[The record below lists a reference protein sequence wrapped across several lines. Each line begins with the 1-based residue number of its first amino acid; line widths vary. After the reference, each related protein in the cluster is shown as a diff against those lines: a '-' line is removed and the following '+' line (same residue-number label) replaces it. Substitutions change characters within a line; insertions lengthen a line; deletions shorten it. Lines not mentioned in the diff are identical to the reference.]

1 MQKTHEILQAI
12 RKLGVKGTPL
22 TRVYRCLYNPNLYLT
37 AYSKIYSNQGAI
49 TPGAD
54 EDTLDGMSLKRIHRL
69 IERMKQETFHPTPVR
84 RTRVPKKSGG
94 KRPLGLPNGTDKL
107 VQESLRMLL
116 EAYYEPRF
124 RDSSHGFRPERGCH
138 TALSHI
144 KNKFEGTT
152 WFIEGDIKGCFD
164 NISHDVLLDILK
176 RDIQDGRVTEL
187 IRRFLKAGYVED
199 WEYHK
204 TYSGTPQGG
213 IISPLLSNI
222 YLHELD
228 QYIEDELIPQYT
240 KGKRRATNTTYQY
253 FSERIGKARKRGDME
268 TVRKLEKERRQHPSQ
283 KTHDPNY
290 RRLKYCRYADD
301 FILGFIGTRE
311 EAEEI
316 KLKIKTFLQERL
328 QLELSDNKTLITH
341 ARTQHARFLG
351 YAISIYHANHSL
363 SVRDYDQA
371 KRRNINGVIR
381 LGLPTGLV
389 DERGKAYHSN
399 GKIVSER
406 RLVDGTIPHTIHT
419 YHLRFRGLA
428 QYYKYAVDLH
438 QLGKLDYIMEVA
450 LVKTLAHK
458 LRIRVSEVYKR
469 FRSTKVVNEQ
479 SYKTLEFKVETR
491 KGTRSYYWGAIP
503 LRTTKVIREP
513 LNDNRGDFE
522 NYQYIEK
529 RNDLLKRLAADQCEI
544 CGAETDC
551 EVHHVRKLADLKKR
565 WQGRK
570 QPPIWVVRMLTMQ
583 RKTLVVCHDCHWK
596 IHNGDPL
603 PQKPISV

>member
-1 MQKTHEILQAI
+1 MA
-12 RKLGVKGTPL
+12 
-22 TRVYRCLYNPNLYLT
+22 
-37 AYSKIYSNQGAI
+37 
-49 TPGAD
+49 
-54 EDTLDGMSLKRIHRL
+54 
-69 IERMKQETFHPTPVR
+69 
-84 RTRVPKKSGG
+84 
-94 KRPLGLPNGTDKL
+94 
-107 VQESLRMLL
+107 
-116 EAYYEPRF
+116 
-124 RDSSHGFRPERGCH
+124 
-138 TALSHI
+138 
-144 KNKFEGTT
+144 
-152 WFIEGDIKGCFD
+152 
-164 NISHDVLLDILK
+164 
-176 RDIQDGRVTEL
+176 
-187 IRRFLKAGYVED
+187 
-199 WEYHK
+199 
-204 TYSGTPQGG
+204 
-213 IISPLLSNI
+213 
-222 YLHELD
+222 
-228 QYIEDELIPQYT
+228 
-240 KGKRRATNTTYQY
+240 
-253 FSERIGKARKRGDME
+253 

-301 FILGFIGTRE
+301 FILGFIGPRE

-328 QLELSDNKTLITH
+328 QLELSDSKTLITH

-363 SVRDYDQA
+363 SVREYDQA
-371 KRRNINGVIR
+371 KRRNINGVVR

-399 GKIVSER
+399 GKIISER
-406 RLVDGTIPHTIHT
+406 RLVDGTIPHIIQT

-428 QYYKYAVDLH
+428 QYYQYAVDLH

-491 KGTRSYYWGAIP
+491 KGTRTYYRGAIP

-570 QPPIWVVRMLTMQ
+570 GKGASNHRSGW
-583 RKTLVVCHDCHWK
+583 CGC
-596 IHNGDPL
+596 
-603 PQKPISV
+603 